1 MDALM
6 NPKSIAVVGASR
18 RMARGTRVLVN
29 LKQTNWAGT
38 AYAINPRY
46 DDVEG
51 FACYPSVSAVPGQ
64 VECVVVAVPADRVP
78 DVLDDAFAAGTRA
91 AVILSSGFGEGGHAD
106 AERVGRLRDLAARGM
121 RICGPNCYGILNVRT
136 GAAPFSGGVAP
147 LLPGPVGLVSQS
159 GGFSN
164 TISSP
169 LMTDRAIGFSFLVSC
184 GNQIGLGVER
194 YLEYLVED
202 PGTEVV
208 AAFAEGFHEPERLG
222 RIAERARQLDKPII
236 VLKSGR
242 SAAGKAAA
250 LSHTGSLAGNTEIL
264 TALLRRHGYVQVEGI
279 DELCEAICLFTVL
292 KSRRSFTREMVVIT
306 GSGGEASHVADAADA
321 AGLSL
326 ASLADSTRARLEA
339 VLPDFGSGVNPVD
352 GTGAMFENPEVFPE
366 LLDAVLADP
375 QGGVVAVNL
384 DGRQPRPGY
393 APMRVFAK
401 VVAKAAE
408 TSDKVIVTYGTS
420 ALGAIDHDLVTT
432 LHAAGVP
439 YLAGTQR
446 AVRAIAALYEHRA
459 HRERAARAAASA
471 PVAPASRPA
480 PRMDLPGGVLPFMT
494 ARELLVSF
502 GVPVVRTELAATS
515 DAAVTA
521 AGRIGYPVAVKV
533 EAARL
538 THKSDAGCVAL
549 GCADAAAVRRAFDTV
564 VANARRAGAGEI
576 EGVLVQ
582 PMSHHAVETFA
593 GVTRDPLLGPAV
605 LFGLGGIFVEIM
617 RDTVT
622 EVPPLGLEQ
631 ARDMVLAI
639 RGRGILQGARGR
651 APADVEAIAR
661 ALVGLGDFAMAY
673 RDRLVSVDV
682 NPLLVGPV
690 GSGALAVDALVQ
702 LTDVAR

>member
-106 AERVGRLRDLAARGM
+106 AERVRRLRDLAARGM

-164 TISSP
+164 VIASP

-184 GNQIGLGVER
+184 GNQIGIGVER

-202 PGTEVV
+202 AGTAVV
-208 AAFAEGFHEPERLG
+208 AAFVEGFHEPERLG
-222 RIAERARQLDKPII
+222 RIAERARQLDKPVI

-250 LSHTGSLAGNTEIL
+250 LSHTGSLAGSTEIL

-292 KSRRSFTREMVVIT
+292 KNRRPFTREMVVIS
-306 GSGGEASHVADAADA
+306 GSGGEASHVADAADT

-339 VLPDFGSGVNPVD
+339 VLPEFGSGANPVD

-393 APMRVFAK
+393 APMRVFATA
-401 VVAKAAE
+401 VAKAAE

-420 ALGAIDHDLVTT
+420 ALGAVDPDLVAT

-446 AVRAIAALYEHRA
+446 AVRAIAALQEHRDYC
-459 HRERAARAAASA
+459 ERAASAAASG
-471 PVAPASRPA
+471 PVAPA
-480 PRMDLPGGVLPFMT
+480 PRRDLPGGVLPFMT

-515 DAAVTA
+515 DAAVAA
-521 AGRIGYPVAVKV
+521 AGRLGYPVAVKI
-533 EAARL
+533 EAAGL

-549 GCADAAAVRRAFDTV
+549 GCADADAVRRAFDTV
-564 VANARRAGAGEI
+564 VANARRAGASGI

-582 PMSHHAVETFA
+582 PMSHRAVETFA
-593 GVTRDPLLGPAV
+593 GVMCDPLLGPAV

-639 RGRGILQGARGR
+639 RGRQILQGARGQ

-661 ALVGLGDFAMAY
+661 ALVGLGDFAVAY

>member
-78 DVLDDAFAAGTRA
+78 GVLDDAFAAGTRA

-121 RICGPNCYGILNVRT
+121 KICGPNCYGILNVRT
-136 GAAPFSGGVAP
+136 GAAAFSGGVAP

-164 TISSP
+164 VIASP

-184 GNQIGLGVER
+184 GNQIGIGVER

-202 PGTEVV
+202 AGTAVV
-208 AAFAEGFHEPERLG
+208 AAFVEGFHEPERLG
-222 RIAERARQLDKPII
+222 RIAERARQLDKPVI

-250 LSHTGSLAGNTEIL
+250 LSHTGSLAGSTEIL
-264 TALLRRHGYVQVEGI
+264 TALLRRHGYVQVEGV

-292 KSRRSFTREMVVIT
+292 KNRRPFTREMVVIT
-306 GSGGEASHVADAADA
+306 GSGGEASHVADAADT

-339 VLPDFGSGVNPVD
+339 VLPDFGSGANPVD

-393 APMRVFAK
+393 APMRAFAK

-420 ALGAIDHDLVTT
+420 ALGAVDPDLVAT

-446 AVRAIAALYEHRA
+446 AVRAIAALQEHRDYC
-459 HRERAARAAASA
+459 ERAASAAASG
-471 PVAPASRPA
+471 PVAPA
-480 PRMDLPGGVLPFMT
+480 PRRDLPGGVLPFMT

-515 DAAVTA
+515 DAAVAA
-521 AGRIGYPVAVKV
+521 AGRLGYPVAVKI
-533 EAARL
+533 EAAGL

-549 GCADAAAVRRAFDTV
+549 GCADADAVRRAFDTV
-564 VANARRAGAGEI
+564 VANARRAGASGI

-582 PMSHHAVETFA
+582 PMSHRAVETFA
-593 GVTRDPLLGPAV
+593 GVMCDPLLGPAV

-639 RGRGILQGARGR
+639 RGRQILQGARGQ

-661 ALVGLGDFAMAY
+661 ALVGLGDFAVAY